1 MQITRGEIVFASL
14 NMLLDGEPQNACCL
28 HPEAIRV
35 RGPIYPTRSSRYQF
49 PRIL

>member
-14 NMLLDGEPQNACCL
+14 NMLLDVNLKTRVAFTL
-28 HPEAIRV
+28 RV
-35 RGPIYPTRSSRYQF
+35 RGPTYPTRSSRYQF